1 MTMQTDVRGVSCPAG
16 ATTTVYNGR
25 TRVRAV
31 TISAT
36 TANAT
41 VDVKDNATTLF
52 TYTATA
58 TGPVHILLPGEGA
71 LCSTSAVVVCAAGV
85 SAVAF
90 YG

>member
-1 MTMQTDVRGVSCPAG
+1 MGMQYDVKGATCAAG
-16 ATTTVYNGR
+16 ATTTVFDGR
-25 TRVRAV
+25 ARVKGLA
-31 TISAT
+31 ISAT

-52 TYTATA
+52 TYTATG
-58 TGPVHILLPGEGA
+58 TGPLYIAIPGEGV
-71 LCSTSAVVVCAAGV
+71 LCATSVKVTCAAGV

>member
-1 MTMQTDVRGVSCPAG
+1 MGMQFDVKGVTCPASA
-16 ATTTVYNGR
+16 ATTIYNGR
-25 TRVRAV
+25 TRVKGL

-41 VDVKDNATTLF
+41 VAVADGATTLF
-52 TYTATA
+52 TYTATG
-58 TGPVHILLPGEGA
+58 TGPVHIAIPGDGV
-71 LCSTSAVVVCAAGV
+71 LCQTSAVITCAAGI

>member
-1 MTMQTDVRGVSCPAG
+1 MAMQTDVLGATCAAG
-16 ATTTVYNGR
+16 ASTTVYNGR
-25 TRVRAV
+25 TRIKAL

-41 VDVKDNATTLF
+41 VAVKDNSTTLF

-58 TGPVHILLPGEGA
+58 TGPVHIIIPGEGV
-71 LCSTSAVVVCAAGV
+71 LCSTSAVVTCAAGV

>member
-1 MTMQTDVRGVSCPAG
+1 MMQTDVLGATCAAS
-16 ATTTVYNGR
+16 ATTTAYSGR
-25 TRVRAV
+25 TRARAL

-41 VDVKDNATTLF
+41 VDVKDNSTTKF

-58 TGPVHILLPGEGA
+58 TGPVHILIPGEGI
-71 LCSTSAVVVCAAGV
+71 LCGTSLVVVCSAGV
-85 SAVAF
+85 SAVVF

>member
-1 MTMQTDVRGVSCPAG
+1 MAMQTDVKGASCPAST
-16 ATTTVYNGR
+16 ATTIYNGR
-25 TRVRAV
+25 TRVRAL

-41 VDVKDNATTLF
+41 VDVKDGSTTLF
-52 TYTATA
+52 TYTATVA
-58 TGPVHILLPGEGA
+58 GPVHIAIPGEGV
-71 LCSTSAVVVCAAGV
+71 LCMTSAVVNCAAGV

>member
-1 MTMQTDVRGVSCPAG
+1 MTMQTDVRGVTCPAST
-16 ATTTVYNGR
+16 TTTVFGSR
-25 TRVRAV
+25 TRVKAL

-41 VDVKDNATTLF
+41 VDVKDGSTTLF
-52 TYTATA
+52 TYTATG
-58 TGPVHILLPGEGA
+58 TGPVHMLMPGEGV
-71 LCSTSAVVVCAAGV
+71 LCLTSAVVVCAAGV

>member
-1 MTMQTDVRGVSCPAG
+1 MMQTDVKGATCPANA
-16 ATTTVYNGR
+16 ATTIYNGR
-25 TRVRAV
+25 TRVKSLAV
-31 TISAT
+31 SAV

-41 VDVKDNATTLF
+41 VAVADGSTTLF

-58 TGPVHILLPGEGA
+58 TGPINILIPGEGV
-71 LCSTSAVVVCAAGV
+71 LCQTSAVVTCAAGV

>member
-1 MTMQTDVRGVSCPAG
+1 MMQTDVKGASCPAG
-16 ATTTVYNGR
+16 ASTTIYNGR
-25 TRVRAV
+25 TRVKAL

-41 VDVKDNATTLF
+41 VDVKDNSTTLF

-58 TGPVHILLPGEGA
+58 AGPVHVLIPGEGV
-71 LCSTSAVVVCAAGV
+71 LCATSAVITCAAGV